1 LKLFSGQ
8 PDCYRSALSC
18 VWILERKKD
27 YPSPMA
33 DRRFLFIE
41 PGAWVR
47 HPACPEWGLGQV
59 QSVIAERITVNFEDA
74 GKRLINARLV
84 SLELVDD

>member
-1 LKLFSGQ
+1 
-8 PDCYRSALSC
+8 
-18 VWILERKKD
+18 
-27 YPSPMA
+27 MA

-47 HPACPEWGLGQV
+47 HPACPEWGIGQV
-59 QSVIAERITVNFEDA
+59 QSVVADRITVNFEDA

-84 SLELVDD
+84 SLELVDE